1 MNNIEAYNTE
11 LGNGAP
17 FETLETFQ
25 DTAVPPVATPP
36 VVAPTPVPEVPQYA
50 GGSPMCTNGYGPN
63 REGLCEDG
71 ATPGCM
77 TGETLNASSGMC
89 EVAATTNPN
98 TTVVAPVTADPMEP
112 INSPNTAPAAP
123 DPTAVAPPVEDPAV
137 TAPIPPVET
146 FIGTNSVDMDLLL
159 RALVFGCL
167 FFILAHNDT
176 RKMLVNSSI
185 LRSLNLK
192 AGDDNSLLI
201 LMGVFVIA
209 YLVLTRY
216 VL

>member
-11 LGNGAP
+11 SGNGAP

-25 DTAVPPVATPP
+25 DTAVPPVAPP
-36 VVAPTPVPEVPQYA
+36 AVPTPTPQA
-50 GGSPMCTNGYGPN
+50 PQAPQATGGSPMCTNGYGPN

-71 ATPGCM
+71 ATPSCM
-77 TGETLNASSGMC
+77 TGETLNATSGMC
-89 EVAATTNPN
+89 EVAAANPSTAPTPPATMDQTDPQTSPN
-98 TTVVAPVTADPMEP
+98 TTA
-112 INSPNTAPAAP
+112 AAP
-123 DPTAVAPPVEDPAV
+123 DPTAVTAPVEDPAV
-137 TAPIPPVET
+137 TPPTPPVET
-146 FIGTNSVDMDLLL
+146 FIGGGSLDMDLLL

-176 RKMLVNSSI
+176 RKMLVNSSV